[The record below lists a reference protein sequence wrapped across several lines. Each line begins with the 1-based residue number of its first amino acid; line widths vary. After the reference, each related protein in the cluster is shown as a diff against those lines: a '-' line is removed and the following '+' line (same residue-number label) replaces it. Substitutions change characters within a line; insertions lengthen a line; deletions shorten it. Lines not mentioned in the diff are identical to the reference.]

1 MPNHLK
7 AKNKYI
13 LLLLAHR
20 GTMEFE
26 KAKQILN
33 NEKVNKYT
41 DKEINEIIKT
51 LNVFAEVWI
60 SNVLKTKKK

>member
-1 MPNHLK
+1 MV
-7 AKNKYI
+7 
-13 LLLLAHR
+13 HR
-20 GTMEFE
+20 GAMEFE

>member
-1 MPNHLK
+1 
-7 AKNKYI
+7 
-13 LLLLAHR
+13 
-20 GTMEFE
+20 MEFE

-41 DKEINEIIKT
+41 DKEINEIIQT
-51 LNVFAEVWI
+51 LNVFTEVWI

>member
-1 MPNHLK
+1 
-7 AKNKYI
+7 
-13 LLLLAHR
+13 
-20 GTMEFE
+20 MEFE

-41 DKEINEIIKT
+41 DKEINEIIQT
-51 LNVFAEVWI
+51 LNVLAEVWI